1 MFSSDIEREI
11 GYFNE
16 RFTKFLNSFR
26 RVDSHQKLFG
36 FTIEVS
42 LLSEQNAKCDSSV
55 GGDSKKLRILTGKS
69 CILLSSVQEWLLGC
83 FGPFSYVCTIN

>member
-42 LLSEQNAKCDSSV
+42 LLSEQNTKCDSSV
-55 GGDSKKLRILTGKS
+55 G
-69 CILLSSVQEWLLGC
+69 
-83 FGPFSYVCTIN
+83 